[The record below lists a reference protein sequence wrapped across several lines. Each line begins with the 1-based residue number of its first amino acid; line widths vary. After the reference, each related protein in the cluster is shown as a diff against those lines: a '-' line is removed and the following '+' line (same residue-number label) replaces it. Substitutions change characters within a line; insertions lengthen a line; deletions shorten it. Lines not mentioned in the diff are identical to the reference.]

1 MIEWRSQPDP
11 LVRLRSRRRSQATT
25 QKGFL
30 LRFKVVPQLPP
41 GSVRREWA
49 LILAILMM
57 VPAVL
62 TPLVIVAETPP
73 TVTVLDGAQAG
84 QPMEVIGA
92 DFQDGSMVAF
102 TWDGSPTDWLPA
114 ATADEDGTF
123 RVTAVLPG
131 RLAPRVYSLAAQEL
145 DADGNVRREAT
156 TNVEVTAGAAI
167 DPPRL
172 VPSVTPEPTARPTR
186 TPRPTP
192 TPTPTAEPTAPP
204 AAAPAAPSAPP
215 ATLAPTAPPT
225 IAGGAPAPVGVAGYG
240 AAAKGGAGGKVIAV
254 TNLND
259 SGSGSLRAALEAS
272 GPRTV
277 VFEVG
282 GTIQLA
288 GDLRITNP
296 FVTIDGSTAPRPVV
310 IRDGM
315 LLIAAPEVIVRHLR
329 LRPGDQVSSP
339 ADADAVS
346 INGLRGDVY
355 NVVLDHLTMIWGP
368 DIGGLAILGGA
379 HDITVQYSIMGEGLY
394 LSRHPE
400 AKASEGGHSMGANIV
415 QMTADGP
422 WPERITLHH
431 NLFTTS
437 DSRMP
442 RVQGGEC
449 IDLVNNVVY
458 NWGVWAASGNP
469 RAMNLVN
476 NWFRAGPEMATPY
489 AYRWQKQADLPDPFP
504 GSVYQAGNVGDGFTY
519 AVDAPDGVLRSNAA
533 CGGLSTGVRSA
544 QDAYNTVISA
554 AGATLPARDA
564 VDQRIITNVLNRT
577 GSFFNGS
584 GHPAPVP
591 YYP

>member
-1 MIEWRSQPDP
+1 M
-11 LVRLRSRRRSQATT
+11 AA
-25 QKGFL
+25 FL
-30 LRFKVVPQLPP
+30 FRMTVSAP
-41 GSVRREWA
+41 
-49 LILAILMM
+49 M
-57 VPAVL
+57 
-62 TPLVIVAETPP
+62 PP
-73 TVTVLDGAQAG
+73 TPAPAPVEPSAPAPAPDYPSA
-84 QPMEVIGA
+84 
-92 DFQDGSMVAF
+92 SVA
-102 TWDGSPTDWLPA
+102 P
-114 ATADEDGTF
+114 
-123 RVTAVLPG
+123 
-131 RLAPRVYSLAAQEL
+131 
-145 DADGNVRREAT
+145 
-156 TNVEVTAGAAI
+156 
-167 DPPRL
+167 
-172 VPSVTPEPTARPTR
+172 
-186 TPRPTP
+186 TPRPSASAP
-192 TPTPTAEPTAPP
+192 TPTVPP
-204 AAAPAAPSAPP
+204 ASV
-215 ATLAPTAPPT
+215 APTPGPT
-225 IAGGAPAPVGVAGYG
+225 NPTVPAPVGVAGYG
-240 AAAKGGAGGKVIAV
+240 AGAKGGAGGKVIAV

-282 GTIQLA
+282 GTIQLS

-315 LLIAAPEVIVRHLR
+315 LLITAPEVIVRHLR

-339 ADADAVS
+339 ADVDAVT
-346 INGLRGDVY
+346 INGLNNDVY

-400 AKASEGGHSMGANIV
+400 ATAGQGGHSMGANIV
-415 QMTADGP
+415 QMTANGP
-422 WPERITLHH
+422 WPQRVTLHH

-476 NWFRAGPEMATPY
+476 NWFRAGPEMVTPY
-489 AYRWQKQADLPDPFP
+489 AYRWQKQADLPNPFQA
-504 GSVYQAGNVGDGFTY
+504 SVYQAGNVGDGFTY
-519 AVDAPDGVLRSNAA
+519 AVEAPNGVLRSNAA
-533 CGGLSTGVRSA
+533 CGGLSIGA
-544 QDAYNTVISA
+544 QTAQAAYNTVISA
-554 AGATLPARDA
+554 AGATLPVRDA
-564 VDQRIITNVLNRT
+564 VDQRIIANVLNRT

-591 YYP
+591 TYP